1 MFSRNSRHARIR
13 RLRVAILP
21 TQTQQTQYFEED
33 PTVTRAQVARLIDH
47 TQLRAYATEV
57 DIRELCDEAREHGF
71 RAVSINPVWAAYC
84 AKRLA
89 GCNVLVNACIGF
101 PLGANTAHVK
111 VEEAKDAARN
121 GAHEIDMVINIG
133 ALKSGY
139 GSFVEKEI
147 AAVTRAVKGLPV
159 KVILENSYL
168 TQDEK
173 IAVCQMAGRAGAA
186 YVKTSTGF
194 GSGGATV
201 QDVRLMRQV
210 VGEHLGI
217 KAAGGIRTYDDL
229 VAMIEAGA
237 TCIGTSAGVDILDEA
252 DQ

>member
-1 MFSRNSRHARIR
+1 MY
-13 RLRVAILP
+13 LRQKQAL
-21 TQTQQTQYFEED
+21 EGAERG
-33 PTVTRAQVARLIDH
+33 VTRGQVARLIDH

-57 DIRELCDEAREHGF
+57 DIRELCDEALEHQF

-89 GCNVLVNACIGF
+89 GSNIVVNACIGF
-101 PLGANTAHVK
+101 PLGASTAHVK

-121 GAHEIDMVINIG
+121 GANEIDMVINVG

-147 AAVTRAVKGLPV
+147 AAIARAVKGLPL
-159 KVILENSYL
+159 KVILETCYL
-168 TQDEK
+168 TRDEK

-194 GSGGATV
+194 GPAGATV
-201 QDVRLMRQV
+201 DDVQLMRQV

-229 VAMIEAGA
+229 LAMIEAGA
-237 TCIGTSAGVDILDEA
+237 TCIGTSAGVSILDEVDEDA
-252 DQ
+252 S

>member
-1 MFSRNSRHARIR
+1 MEGAVRG
-13 RLRVAILP
+13 
-21 TQTQQTQYFEED
+21 
-33 PTVTRAQVARLIDH
+33 VTRAQVARLIDH

-57 DIRELCDEAREHGF
+57 DIRELCDEALEHQF

-89 GCNVLVNACIGF
+89 GSNIVVNACIGF
-101 PLGANTAHVK
+101 PLGASTAHVK

-121 GAHEIDMVINIG
+121 GANEIDMVINVG

-147 AAVTRAVKGLPV
+147 AAIARAVKGLPL
-159 KVILENSYL
+159 KVILETCYL
-168 TQDEK
+168 TRDEK

-194 GSGGATV
+194 GPAGATV
-201 QDVRLMRQV
+201 DDVQLMRQV

-229 VAMIEAGA
+229 LAMIEAGA
-237 TCIGTSAGVDILDEA
+237 TCIGTSAGASILDEV
-252 DQ
+252 DEDNG

>member
-1 MFSRNSRHARIR
+1 MTRARG
-13 RLRVAILP
+13 VE
-21 TQTQQTQYFEED
+21 YS
-33 PTVTRAQVARLIDH
+33 VNRAQVARLIDH

-57 DIRELCDEAREHGF
+57 DVRELCDEALEHQF

-89 GCNVLVNACIGF
+89 GSNVITNACIGF
-101 PLGANTAHVK
+101 PLGASTAHVK

-121 GAHEIDMVINIG
+121 GANEIDMVINIG

-147 AAVTRAVKGLPV
+147 AAVARAVKGLPV
-159 KVILENSYL
+159 KVILETCYL

-194 GSGGATV
+194 GPAGATV
-201 QDVRLMRQV
+201 DDIVLMRQV

-217 KAAGGIRTYDDL
+217 KAAGGVRTYDDL
-229 VAMIEAGA
+229 LAMIEAGA
-237 TCIGTSAGVDILDEA
+237 TCIGTSAGLSILDEV
-252 DQ
+252 DEDTE

>member
-1 MFSRNSRHARIR
+1 MLPYAGTSGTRARHYS
-13 RLRVAILP
+13 RLRQARDGE
-21 TQTQQTQYFEED
+21 QTR
-33 PTVTRAQVARLIDH
+33 VNRAQVARLIDH

-57 DIRELCDEAREHGF
+57 DVRELCDEALQHGF

-89 GCNVLVNACIGF
+89 GSTVAVNACIGF
-101 PLGANTAHVK
+101 PLGASTAHIK
-111 VEEAKDAARN
+111 MEEAKDAARN
-121 GAHEIDMVINIG
+121 GANEIDMVINVG

-159 KVILENSYL
+159 KVILEACYL
-168 TQDEK
+168 TRDEK

-194 GSGGATV
+194 GTSGATV
-201 QDVRLMRQV
+201 EDVRLMKEV
-210 VGEHLGI
+210 VGDQLGI
-217 KAAGGIRTYDDL
+217 KAAGGVRTYDDL
-229 VAMIEAGA
+229 LAMLEAGA
-237 TCIGTSAGVDILDEA
+237 TCIGTSAGVSILDEVSG
-252 DQ
+252 

>member
-1 MFSRNSRHARIR
+1 MYVRQKMKEGA
-13 RLRVAILP
+13 V
-21 TQTQQTQYFEED
+21 QQ
-33 PTVTRAQVARLIDH
+33 VTRAQVARLIDH

-57 DIRELCDEAREHGF
+57 DIRELCEEALGHQF

-84 AKRLA
+84 AKHLA
-89 GCNVLVNACIGF
+89 GSNVAVNACIGF
-101 PLGANTAHVK
+101 PLGAATAHVK

-121 GAHEIDMVINIG
+121 GANEIDMVINIG

-147 AAVTRAVKGLPV
+147 AAVARAVRGLPL
-159 KVILENSYL
+159 KVILETCYL
-168 TQDEK
+168 TRDEK

-194 GSGGATV
+194 GSAGATIDDV
-201 QDVRLMRQV
+201 QLMRQV

-229 VAMIEAGA
+229 LAMIEAGA
-237 TCIGTSAGVDILDEA
+237 TCIGTSAGPSILEEVDEDNG
-252 DQ
+252 